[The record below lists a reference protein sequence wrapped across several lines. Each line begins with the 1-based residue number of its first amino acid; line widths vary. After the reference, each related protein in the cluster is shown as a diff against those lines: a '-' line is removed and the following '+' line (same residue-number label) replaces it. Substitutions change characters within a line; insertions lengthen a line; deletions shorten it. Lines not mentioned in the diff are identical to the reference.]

1 MGLHNRLG
9 GAGEKLLAGASI
21 ALRRPG
27 RISALSVLVVLMLC
41 FSIYHIPT
49 RLRPVLEQPPTN
61 SAPLD
66 EIPPRIWQIFFGY
79 TPVDDFLPF
88 IQSWVTKN
96 QDYAY
101 TLMSNDG
108 GNAFAR
114 KYYADRPDIL
124 QPFLDLQFPVLRSD
138 LLRYM
143 ILETEGGVYSDLDT
157 NVLKPV
163 REWVTTDMRS
173 KVHLIVG
180 IEYDQLGGKPEFGM
194 TEPLQFCQWT
204 IAASKGHPI
213 MKKTVKDV
221 VHALQAMAARQ
232 NTTISEL
239 KPEDD
244 QVVEVSGPV
253 IWTRTVMQSMSEMT
267 GTHIDYR
274 NMTGMTEARL
284 FGDVLVLPID
294 GFGTGQP
301 HSNSGKNAANAY
313 IRHMWKGSWKH
324 GWGS

>member
-1 MGLHNRLG
+1 MGSAR
-9 GAGEKLLAGASI
+9 EKVVAGASI

-27 RISALSVLVVLMLC
+27 RFSVLSALVVLTLY
-41 FSIYHIPT
+41 FAVYHIPT
-49 RLRPVLEQPPTN
+49 RPRSTPDQPLIS

-79 TPVDDFLPF
+79 TPVNDFLPF

-96 QDYAY
+96 QDYSY

-143 ILETEGGVYSDLDT
+143 LLETEGGVYSDLDT
-157 NVLKPV
+157 NVLKPIG
-163 REWVTTDMRS
+163 EWVTTDIRS

-180 IEYDQLGGKPEFGM
+180 IGYDQLGGKPEFGM

-213 MKKTVKDV
+213 MKRVVEDV
-221 VHALQAMAARQ
+221 VRSLQAMA
-232 NTTISEL
+232 
-239 KPEDD
+239 
-244 QVVEVSGPV
+244 
-253 IWTRTVMQSMSEMT
+253 TR
-267 GTHIDYR
+267 
-274 NMTGMTEARL
+274 
-284 FGDVLVLPID
+284 
-294 GFGTGQP
+294 
-301 HSNSGKNAANAY
+301 
-313 IRHMWKGSWKH
+313 
-324 GWGS
+324 

>member
-1 MGLHNRLG
+1 MGSARENFVG
-9 GAGEKLLAGASI
+9 VAGIIS
-21 ALRRPG
+21 RRSG
-27 RISALSVLVVLMLC
+27 RISALSILVLLTLYL
-41 FSIYHIPT
+41 SIHYVPT
-49 RLRPVLEQPPTN
+49 RLYSKSRQSLGSTAALE
-61 SAPLD
+61 
-66 EIPPRIWQIFFGY
+66 EIPPRVWQIFFGY
-79 TPVDDFLPF
+79 TPINDFLPF

-114 KYYADRPDIL
+114 KHYADRPEIL
-124 QPFLDLQFPVLRSD
+124 KAFLDLQFPVLRSD

-157 NVLKPV
+157 NALKSV
-163 REWVTTDMRS
+163 RDWIPEDMKS
-173 KVHLIVG
+173 KVHLVVG
-180 IEYDQLGGKPEFGM
+180 IEYDQLGGQPEFGM
-194 TEPLQFCQWT
+194 TEQMQFCQWT
-204 IAASKGHPI
+204 MAASKGHPI
-213 MKKTVKDV
+213 LKKVVEDV
-221 VHALQAMAARQ
+221 VHALQAMATRK

-239 KPEDD
+239 KPEDEE
-244 QVVEVSGPV
+244 VVDVSGPV
-253 IWTRTVMQSMSEMT
+253 IWTRTVMHSMSEMT

-274 NMTGMTEARL
+274 NMTGMTEPRL

-301 HSNSGKNAANAY
+301 HSNSGKDGAGNAY

-324 GWGS
+324 NWG